1 MWTVEEVKTAS
12 CAVGDET
19 VTLPDDVQ
27 PGDVIECHGVRQRV
41 THEFGAWALERIDR
55 AGNA

>member
-1 MWTVEEVKTAS
+1 VSPVKTAS

-19 VTLPDDVQ
+19 VILPDSIR

-41 THEFGAWALERIDR
+41 TCEFGAWALERV
-55 AGNA
+55 AAP